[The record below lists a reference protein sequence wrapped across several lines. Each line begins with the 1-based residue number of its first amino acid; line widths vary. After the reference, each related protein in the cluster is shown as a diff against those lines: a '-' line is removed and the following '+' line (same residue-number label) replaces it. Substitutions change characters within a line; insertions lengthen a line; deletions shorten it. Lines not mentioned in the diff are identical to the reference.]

1 MVSLIAFTLSMIG
14 TLNWFFIGVLQ
25 YDFVA
30 GLFGSQANIFSR
42 LIYFLVGVAGIVV
55 TVNLIKNK
63 GKFLISFKEA
73 KADLN
78 SMKQTSNYSRQKKLA
93 TSSESAK
100 EHTMENTKE
109 SEK

>member
-1 MVSLIAFTLSMIG
+1 MVSLIAFILSMIG

-25 YDFVA
+25 YDLVA

-63 GKFLISFKEA
+63 GKFVISFKEEG
-73 KADLN
+73 KDYN
-78 SMKQTSNYSRQKKLA
+78 TVKNTSYPKQKKMSA
-93 TSSESAK
+93 STESAK
-100 EHTMENTKE
+100 ENNFNHSNDSDK
-109 SEK
+109 